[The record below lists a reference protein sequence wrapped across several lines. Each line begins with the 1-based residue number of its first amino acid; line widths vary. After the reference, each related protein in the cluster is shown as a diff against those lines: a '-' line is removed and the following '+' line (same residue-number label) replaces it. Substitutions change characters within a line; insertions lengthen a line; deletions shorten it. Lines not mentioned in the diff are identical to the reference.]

1 MSGATQYT
9 LYFGFFLKNLY
20 ALYQGTDGVWFFLL
34 HNWIG
39 LNPFDHVYCTTMIT
53 SEYGILLGV
62 HIMLTPQPEAIYEQ
76 KNLTRLNSPVLLELP
91 NEVLLVMFP
100 CSKI

>member
-1 MSGATQYT
+1 
-9 LYFGFFLKNLY
+9 
-20 ALYQGTDGVWFFLL
+20 
-34 HNWIG
+34 
-39 LNPFDHVYCTTMIT
+39 
-53 SEYGILLGV
+53 
-62 HIMLTPQPEAIYEQ
+62 MLTPQPEAIYEQ